1 MRLMLPL
8 CGAPWEQNTLRRSW
22 KDAPALCAAT
32 ILVHAKG
39 GNGVRVVTR
48 TGSAEVT
55 VSGKPRG
62 IHPAVFMGS
71 GTPAAAGT
79 EPAGVRGVKSGKRST
94 PTKAGTSAGA
104 AHKVRAGKASS
115 TGSVVGRAGKAG
127 RASASKAARAS
138 RPGKGKAGLRQAT
151 AGRRPAPARGR
162 RAVARAK
169 QRTAMRRAPMPA
181 PQAST
186 PQAMPASG
194 AGPAP
199 RQATHPKGVAPAGRD
214 GAAAAKAGSAKGLP
228 PPPAEHAVQAEVVPG
243 GYAEG
248 YRDGVFAGGEAL
260 VAQHIPP
267 DHILPAVAAADL
279 IAAGFRQYAPSLTRL
294 SSPHEMAGHIVAA
307 LDAQRPLSVV
317 RLGDG
322 ELLTLAADTVLPGQ
336 EVQELAPFLPYAG
349 VPCSTP
355 DIRAM
360 LAEAI
365 QAADWVG
372 VPISR
377 APTFQGLLFP
387 VFRHFGID
395 WSRLKLTS
403 STINYSLHQSGL
415 MLPVLQGRRVLLIGS
430 QAAELGALLHNR
442 GIHVTGIIGSVA
454 GVMDIPRVM
463 QLTAEHAFDIALV
476 AAGIPA
482 VILCRRIAGE
492 LGKVALDFGH
502 LADKLVKG
510 ELQL

>member
-1 MRLMLPL
+1 MLPL

-48 TGSAEVT
+48 TGAARAS

-71 GTPAAAGT
+71 GTSVAAGT
-79 EPAGVRGVKSGKRST
+79 GSAGVRGVKSGKRST
-94 PTKAGTSAGA
+94 LTKAGTSAGA
-104 AHKVRAGKASS
+104 AHKAAARKASS

-127 RASASKAARAS
+127 SASASRAARAS
-138 RPGKGKAGLRQAT
+138 RTRKGKAGLRQAT
-151 AGRRPAPARGR
+151 AGRRPATARGR
-162 RAVARAK
+162 RAAARAK

-186 PQAMPASG
+186 PRAMPASG

-199 RQATHPKGVAPAGRD
+199 RQATHPKGVAPAGRG
-214 GAAAAKAGSAKGLP
+214 GAAGANAGSAKGLP
-228 PPPAEHAVQAEVVPG
+228 PPPAEHAVQAEAVPG

-279 IAAGFRQYAPSLTRL
+279 IAAGFRQYAPSLARL
-294 SSPHEMAGHIVAA
+294 SSPHEMAGHITAA

-387 VFRHFGID
+387 VLRHFGID
-395 WSRLKLTS
+395 WSQLKLTS

-415 MLPVLQGRRVLLIGS
+415 VLPLLQGRRVLLIGS
-430 QAAELGALLHNR
+430 QAPELAALLHNR

-454 GVMDIPRVM
+454 GVMDIQRVM
-463 QLTAEHAFDIALV
+463 QQTAEHAFDIALV

-502 LADKLVKG
+502 LADKLVTG

>member
-48 TGSAEVT
+48 TGAAKAS

-79 EPAGVRGVKSGKRST
+79 GSPGVIGVKSGKRST

-104 AHKVRAGKASS
+104 SHKVRARKASN
-115 TGSVVGRAGKAG
+115 TGSAVGRAGRVG
-127 RASASKAARAS
+127 SASASKAARAS
-138 RPGKGKAGLRQAT
+138 RTGKGKAGLRQAT
-151 AGRRPAPARGR
+151 AGRRPASARGR
-162 RAVARAK
+162 RAAARAK

-181 PQAST
+181 PQASM
-186 PQAMPASG
+186 PPAMPASG
-194 AGPAP
+194 AGAAP
-199 RQATHPKGVAPAGRD
+199 RQATHPKGVAPAGRG
-214 GAAAAKAGSAKGLP
+214 GAAGAKAGSAKGLP
-228 PPPAEHAVQAEVVPG
+228 PSPAEHAVQAEAVPG

-279 IAAGFRQYAPSLTRL
+279 IAAGFRQYAPSLARL
-294 SSPHEMAGHIVAA
+294 SSPHEMAGHITVA

-387 VFRHFGID
+387 VLRHFGID

-415 MLPVLQGRRVLLIGS
+415 VLPLLQGRRVLLIGS
-430 QAAELGALLHNR
+430 QAPELAALLHNR
-442 GIHVTGIIGSVA
+442 GIHVTGIIDSVA

-463 QLTAEHAFDIALV
+463 QQTAEHAFDIALV

-502 LADKLVKG
+502 LADKLVTG

>member
-48 TGSAEVT
+48 TGDARAS

-115 TGSVVGRAGKAG
+115 TGGVVGRAGKAG
-127 RASASKAARAS
+127 RASASKAAKAS
-138 RPGKGKAGLRQAT
+138 RTGKGKAGLRQAT
-151 AGRRPAPARGR
+151 AGRRHAPARGR
-162 RAVARAK
+162 RAAARAK
-169 QRTAMRRAPMPA
+169 QRTAMRRAPLPA

-199 RQATHPKGVAPAGRD
+199 RQATHPKGVVAPAGRG
-214 GAAAAKAGSAKGLP
+214 GAAGAKAGSAK
-228 PPPAEHAVQAEVVPG
+228 AVPG

-279 IAAGFRQYAPSLTRL
+279 IAAGFRQYAPSLARL
-294 SSPHEMAGHIVAA
+294 ASPHEMAGHIAAA

-336 EVQELAPFLPYAG
+336 EVQGMAPFLPYAG

-377 APTFQGLLFP
+377 GT
-387 VFRHFGID
+387 
-395 WSRLKLTS
+395 
-403 STINYSLHQSGL
+403 
-415 MLPVLQGRRVLLIGS
+415 
-430 QAAELGALLHNR
+430 
-442 GIHVTGIIGSVA
+442 
-454 GVMDIPRVM
+454 DIP
-463 QLTAEHAFDIALV
+463 
-476 AAGIPA
+476 GA
-482 VILCRRIAGE
+482 VIPGIAP
-492 LGKVALDFGH
+492 LRD
-502 LADKLVKG
+502 
-510 ELQL
+510 

>member
-39 GNGVRVVTR
+39 GNGVRVATR
-48 TGSAEVT
+48 TGSAGAS
-55 VSGKPRG
+55 VSSKPRG
-62 IHPAVFMGS
+62 THPAVFMGS
-71 GTPAAAGT
+71 GTPAGPGT
-79 EPAGVRGVKSGKRST
+79 GPAGVRGMKSGKRST
-94 PTKAGTSAGA
+94 QTKAGTSAGA
-104 AHKVRAGKASS
+104 AHKVHAGKAGS
-115 TGSVVGRAGKAG
+115 TGSAVGRAGKAG
-127 RASASKAARAS
+127 PASGSNAGRAS
-138 RPGKGKAGLRQAT
+138 RSGKGKAGLRQAT
-151 AGRRPAPARGR
+151 AGRRSAPARSR
-162 RAVARAK
+162 RAAARAK

-199 RQATHPKGVAPAGRD
+199 RQATRPKGVAHTGRE
-214 GAAAAKAGSAKGLP
+214 GAAAAHAGSAKGLP
-228 PPPAEHAVQAEVVPG
+228 AAPAEHAAQAQAVPG

-279 IAAGFRQYAPSLTRL
+279 IAAGFRQYAPSLARL
-294 SSPHEMAGHIVAA
+294 SSPHEMAGHITAA

-387 VFRHFGID
+387 VLRHFGID
-395 WSRLKLTS
+395 WSRLRLTS

-415 MLPVLQGRRVLLIGS
+415 VLPILQGRRVLLIGS
-430 QAAELGALLHNR
+430 QAAELAPLLHSR

-454 GVMDIPRVM
+454 GVMDVPRVM
-463 QLTAEHAFDIALV
+463 QQTAEHAFDIALV

-492 LGKVALDFGH
+492 LGKVSLDFGH
-502 LADKLVKG
+502 LADKLVTG

>member
-1 MRLMLPL
+1 M
-8 CGAPWEQNTLRRSW
+8 
-22 KDAPALCAAT
+22 
-32 ILVHAKG
+32 
-39 GNGVRVVTR
+39 
-48 TGSAEVT
+48 
-55 VSGKPRG
+55 
-62 IHPAVFMGS
+62 
-71 GTPAAAGT
+71 
-79 EPAGVRGVKSGKRST
+79 
-94 PTKAGTSAGA
+94 
-104 AHKVRAGKASS
+104 
-115 TGSVVGRAGKAG
+115 
-127 RASASKAARAS
+127 
-138 RPGKGKAGLRQAT
+138 QA
-151 AGRRPAPARGR
+151 
-162 RAVARAK
+162 
-169 QRTAMRRAPMPA
+169 
-181 PQAST
+181 QA
-186 PQAMPASG
+186 
-194 AGPAP
+194 
-199 RQATHPKGVAPAGRD
+199 
-214 GAAAAKAGSAKGLP
+214 
-228 PPPAEHAVQAEVVPG
+228 VPG

-267 DHILPAVAAADL
+267 DHILPVVAAADL

-387 VFRHFGID
+387 VLRHFGID

-415 MLPVLQGRRVLLIGS
+415 LLPLLQGRRVLLIGS

-442 GIHVTGIIGSVA
+442 GIHVTGIIGSVT

-492 LGKVALDFGH
+492 LGKVAFDFGH

>member
-1 MRLMLPL
+1 M
-8 CGAPWEQNTLRRSW
+8 
-22 KDAPALCAAT
+22 
-32 ILVHAKG
+32 
-39 GNGVRVVTR
+39 RVVTR
-48 TGSAEVT
+48 TGAARAS

-71 GTPAAAGT
+71 GTPAAADTGS
-79 EPAGVRGVKSGKRST
+79 AGVRGVKSGKRST
-94 PTKAGTSAGA
+94 LTKAGTSAGA
-104 AHKVRAGKASS
+104 AHKAAARKASS
-115 TGSVVGRAGKAG
+115 TGSVVGRAGKT
-127 RASASKAARAS
+127 ARAS
-138 RPGKGKAGLRQAT
+138 RTGKGKAGLRQAT

-162 RAVARAK
+162 RAAARAK

-199 RQATHPKGVAPAGRD
+199 RQATHPKGVAPAGRG
-214 GAAAAKAGSAKGLP
+214 GAAAANAGSAKGLP
-228 PPPAEHAVQAEVVPG
+228 PPPAEHAVQAEAVPG

-248 YRDGVFAGGEAL
+248 YRAGVFAGGEAL

-294 SSPHEMAGHIVAA
+294 SSPHEMAGHIMAA

-387 VFRHFGID
+387 VLRHFGID
-395 WSRLKLTS
+395 WSQLKLTS

-415 MLPVLQGRRVLLIGS
+415 VLPLLQGRRVLLIGS
-430 QAAELGALLHNR
+430 QAPELAALLHNR

-463 QLTAEHAFDIALV
+463 QQTAEHAFDIALV

-502 LADKLVKG
+502 LADKLVTG

>member
-48 TGSAEVT
+48 TGAARAS

-71 GTPAAAGT
+71 GTPAAADTGS
-79 EPAGVRGVKSGKRST
+79 AGVRGVKSGKRST
-94 PTKAGTSAGA
+94 LTKAGTSAGA
-104 AHKVRAGKASS
+104 AHKVRARKASS
-115 TGSVVGRAGKAG
+115 TGRVVGRAGKAG
-127 RASASKAARAS
+127 SARASRAARAS
-138 RPGKGKAGLRQAT
+138 RTGKGKAGLRQAT
-151 AGRRPAPARGR
+151 AGRRPASARGR
-162 RAVARAK
+162 RAAARAK

-199 RQATHPKGVAPAGRD
+199 RQATHPKGVAPAGRG
-214 GAAAAKAGSAKGLP
+214 GAAGANAGSAKGLP
-228 PPPAEHAVQAEVVPG
+228 PPPAEHAVQAEAVPG

-294 SSPHEMAGHIVAA
+294 SSPHEMAGHITAA

-387 VFRHFGID
+387 VLRHFGID

-415 MLPVLQGRRVLLIGS
+415 VLPLLQGRRVLLIGS
-430 QAAELGALLHNR
+430 QAPELAALLHNR

-463 QLTAEHAFDIALV
+463 QQTAEHAFDIALV

-502 LADKLVKG
+502 LADKLVTG

>member
-1 MRLMLPL
+1 MRV
-8 CGAPWEQNTLRRSW
+8 
-22 KDAPALCAAT
+22 AT
-32 ILVHAKG
+32 PI
-39 GNGVRVVTR
+39 
-48 TGSAEVT
+48 GSAGAS

-62 IHPAVFMGS
+62 THPAVFMGS
-71 GTPAAAGT
+71 GTPAGT
-79 EPAGVRGVKSGKRST
+79 GTGPAGVRGVKSGKRST

-104 AHKVRAGKASS
+104 AHKVRAGKAGS
-115 TGSVVGRAGKAG
+115 TGSAVGRAGKAG
-127 RASASKAARAS
+127 PANGSNAGRAS
-138 RPGKGKAGLRQAT
+138 RTGKGKAGLRQAT
-151 AGRRPAPARGR
+151 AGRRAAPARGR
-162 RAVARAK
+162 RAAARAK
-169 QRTAMRRAPMPA
+169 QRTAMRRAPLPA

-199 RQATHPKGVAPAGRD
+199 RQATLPKGVAPAGRE
-214 GAAAAKAGSAKGLP
+214 GAADANAGSAKGLP
-228 PPPAEHAVQAEVVPG
+228 APAQPAEHAVQAQAVPG

-279 IAAGFRQYAPSLTRL
+279 IAAGFRQYAPSLARL
-294 SSPHEMAGHIVAA
+294 ASPHEMAGHITAA

-387 VFRHFGID
+387 VLRHFGID
-395 WSRLKLTS
+395 WSWLKLTS

-415 MLPVLQGRRVLLIGS
+415 VLPVLQGRRVLLIGS
-430 QAAELGALLHNR
+430 QAEELAALLHSR

-463 QLTAEHAFDIALV
+463 QQTAEHAFDIALV

-502 LADKLVKG
+502 LADKLVTG